1 MTHQRPTTHTATL
14 RALGQSVAVT
24 IPQAVAISARLHAGD
39 KVNFEIDAG
48 RLVMAKETRRKYT
61 LRDLLTMQGNKP
73 LQIDSQWDAMPDVGR
88 EVAP

>member
-1 MTHQRPTTHTATL
+1 MPHQRPTTHTATL

-24 IPQAVAISARLHAGD
+24 IPQAVAVSTGLYAGG
-39 KVNFEIDAG
+39 KVNLEIDAG
-48 RLVMAKETRRKYT
+48 RLVMAKATRRKYT
-61 LRDLLTMQGNKP
+61 LRDLLAMQVNKP

>member
-1 MTHQRPTTHTATL
+1 MTYQRPTTHTATL

-24 IPQAVAISARLHAGD
+24 IPQAVAISAGLHAGD

-48 RLVMAKETRRKYT
+48 RLVMTKATRRKYT
-61 LRDLLTMQGNKP
+61 LRDLLAMQGKKP
-73 LQIDSQWDAMPDVGR
+73 LQIDSLWDAMPDVGR

>member
-1 MTHQRPTTHTATL
+1 MAYQRPTTHTATL

-24 IPQAVAISARLHAGD
+24 IPQAVAISAGLQAGD

-48 RLVMAKETRRKYT
+48 RLVMAKATRRKYT
-61 LRDLLTMQGNKP
+61 LGDLLAMQGNKP

>member
-1 MTHQRPTTHTATL
+1 MTDQRPTTHAATL
-14 RALGQSVAVT
+14 RALGQSVEVT
-24 IPQAVAISARLHAGD
+24 IPQAVAISAGLHVGD

-48 RLVMAKETRRKYT
+48 QLVMAKATRRKYT
-61 LRDLLTMQGNKP
+61 LRDLLAMQGKKP